1 MKRDLTHFLHAL
13 YKEWVPSGK
22 KVSSVTSGYMNLLM
36 TLTRTISVF
45 ALLAGLAIGQTQ
57 RILGVVTQVDAA
69 AKLLSVKNDQG
80 EIFAVG
86 VQETAK
92 VVKTAPGAKDLK
104 DSQTIALSG
113 VLVGDRVIATG
124 LLNPQLKTLEA
135 QRVIVMANAEIVKK
149 HERDKAEWTRRGWSG
164 RVVSAKGD
172 VVKIGLPAAG
182 MAAPKEV
189 TIKLNDKTVIR
200 HYAPDSIRFADAKT
214 GTIAQVVKDDQVRVI
229 GEKNAEGT
237 EMVAEEIVFGTFRNT
252 AAIIVSI
259 NAETG
264 EIQAKNW
271 ETNKPLTIRTAADS
285 QMKRLP
291 EFFSRMAA
299 GGGMRQGGAPGG
311 APGGGGP
318 GMRPGG
324 GAPGAGG
331 GPGGPG
337 AMTGQRPGGGATP
350 DLAAMLERMPQLKV
364 SDFKVG
370 DHVVVSHTK
379 GAKSDEITAITMLSG
394 VEGILAAQQQANAA
408 RGPSMSGGGG
418 GGGGMDLGFPSMV
431 P

>member
-22 KVSSVTSGYMNLLM
+22 KVSSVTSGYMNLQM

-69 AKLLSVKNDQG
+69 AKLLSVKNDQC

-291 EFFSRMAA
+291 EFFSRMATG
-299 GGGMRQGGAPGG
+299 GGGMRQGGAQGGGGG
-311 APGGGGP
+311 APGGAGA

-331 GPGGPG
+331 G
-337 AMTGQRPGGGATP
+337 GGGATP

-379 GAKSDEITAITMLSG
+379 GAKSDEITAITMLAG

-408 RGPSMSGGGG
+408 RGPSMGGGGG